1 MMETIKARFGI
12 GEIVQ
17 HSLFGYRGVIV
28 DADAGFQGDDA
39 WDSKNAP
46 GNPPKN
52 QPWYHILVHGSVH
65 HAYAAEMNLS
75 KDDALDPVE
84 HPELDYFFDSFKDGL
99 YHRRRSSN

>member
-39 WDSKNAP
+39 WYSKNAP
-46 GNPPKN
+46 GNPPN
-52 QPWYHILVHGSVH
+52 
-65 HAYAAEMNLS
+65 
-75 KDDALDPVE
+75 
-84 HPELDYFFDSFKDGL
+84 ELKQ
-99 YHRRRSSN
+99 R